1 MVGGGNMNNF
11 SKDTLQ
17 MFEKI
22 SKSSTYVKEGERYMG
37 TDGLI
42 YCAKCNTPLQSPIDF
57 GGTVLNMPIMCRC
70 KQENEDRLKKI
81 FNQTQHKI
89 AVEQIRNF
97 GFNNKYYLNCTFDKD
112 DGANSKISILARK
125 YVDNFDK
132 FYSKGLGLLFKGS
145 CGNGKTFMSAC
156 IGNALIEKEYSVYM
170 TSISDLVNL
179 MSKDF
184 GNNRPELIEKLS
196 NVDLLI
202 LDDLGTENIMDSRKS
217 STIELTYKIID
228 SRYIS
233 NKPMIISTNL
243 DILAMLNSND
253 LNINLRRIFERI
265 LQRCKPFDL
274 GSNNR
279 RKAQS
284 RLNSDVFNSI
294 LGIDNNIC

>member
-11 SKDTLQ
+11 AETTLQ
-17 MFEKI
+17 AFEKI
-22 SKSSTYVKEGERYMG
+22 SKISTYTKEGERYMG
-37 TDGLI
+37 ADGLI

-57 GGTVLNMPIMCRC
+57 GGRVLNMPVMCKC
-70 KQENEDRLKKI
+70 KTLEEEHRKKVLAQQNHDDEVRRLK
-81 FNQTQHKI
+81 
-89 AVEQIRNF
+89 EL
-97 GFNNKYYLNCTFDKD
+97 GFNNKYYLDCVFDKD
-112 DGANSKISILARK
+112 DKANLEISTLAHK
-125 YVDNFDK
+125 YVEKFDR
-132 FYSKGLGLLFKGS
+132 FYAKGLGLLFMGS

-217 STIELTYKIID
+217 NTIELTYKIID

-243 DILAMLNSND
+243 DISSMLNSND

-284 RLNSDVFNSI
+284 RINNEAFNSI
-294 LGIDNNIC
+294 LEANVC

>member
-11 SKDTLQ
+11 AETTLQ
-17 MFEKI
+17 AFEKI
-22 SKSSTYVKEGERYMG
+22 SKVSTYTKEGERYMG
-37 TDGLI
+37 ADGLI
-42 YCAKCNTPLQSPIDF
+42 YCSKCNTPLQKPINF
-57 GGTVLNMPIMCRC
+57 GGRVLNMPVMCQCQTLEEERNR
-70 KQENEDRLKKI
+70 KILEQQNHEVYTNRLK
-81 FNQTQHKI
+81 QL
-89 AVEQIRNF
+89 
-97 GFNNKYYLNCTFDKD
+97 GFSNKYYLNCTFDKD
-112 DGANSKISILARK
+112 DKANLEISTLAHK
-125 YVDNFDK
+125 YVDRFNR
-132 FYSKGLGLLFKGS
+132 FYAKGLGLLFMGS
-145 CGNGKTFMSAC
+145 CGNGKTFISAC

-217 STIELTYKIID
+217 NTIELTYKIID

-243 DILAMLNSND
+243 DISSMLNSND
-253 LNINLRRIFERI
+253 LNIHLRRIFERI

-279 RKAQS
+279 RKVQS
-284 RLNSDVFNSI
+284 RINSEDFNSI
-294 LGIDNNIC
+294 LEANLC

>member
-11 SKDTLQ
+11 TETTLQ
-17 MFEKI
+17 AFEKI
-22 SKSSTYVKEGERYMG
+22 SKISTYTKDGERYMG
-37 TDGLI
+37 ADGLI
-42 YCAKCNTPLQSPIDF
+42 YCSKCNTPLQKPINF
-57 GGTVLNMPIMCRC
+57 GGRVLNMPVMCKC
-70 KQENEDRLKKI
+70 KTLEEEHRKKVLAQQNHDDEVRRLK
-81 FNQTQHKI
+81 
-89 AVEQIRNF
+89 EL
-97 GFNNKYYLNCTFDKD
+97 GFNNKYYLDCVFDKD
-112 DGANSKISILARK
+112 DKANPNISELAHK
-125 YVDNFDK
+125 YVDRFDR
-132 FYSKGLGLLFKGS
+132 FYAKGLGLLFIGS
-145 CGNGKTFMSAC
+145 CENGKTFMSAC

-217 STIELTYKIID
+217 NTIELTYKIID

-243 DILAMLNSND
+243 DISSMLSSND
-253 LNINLRRIFERI
+253 LNIHLRRIFERI

-284 RLNSDVFNSI
+284 RINNEAFNSI
-294 LGIDNNIC
+294 LEANVC